1 MKKALKVELLFITPD
16 AERLIELAGRT
27 AYQSFGKIK
36 KGSHREFVRMLRRSG
51 HHSVL
56 EHAYATFR
64 ISGISRACS
73 HQLVRHR
80 LCSFT
85 QKSQRYVDEKNF
97 SYVLPPSIEENSE
110 AKKVFE
116 EFMETAKKT
125 YVRLKEL
132 GIKNE
137 DARFVLPNA
146 TETEIVLTANFR
158 ELRHIISLRKA
169 ESAQWEI
176 RKVAEEMLK
185 ILKEHAP
192 SVFEDL

>member
-1 MKKALKVELLFITPD
+1 LKVELLFITPD
-16 AERLIELAGRT
+16 SERLIELAGRV
-27 AYQSFGKIK
+27 AYQSFHRLKE
-36 KGSHREFVRMLRRSG
+36 GSEKEFVRIIRRSG

-85 QKSQRYVDEKNF
+85 QKSQRYVDEKDF
-97 SYVLPPSIEENSE
+97 SYVIPPSVEESEE
-110 AKKVFE
+110 AKKLFE
-116 EFMETAKKT
+116 EFMESARNT

-137 DARFVLPNA
+137 DARYVLPNA
-146 TETEIVLTANFR
+146 AETEIVLTANFR
-158 ELRHIISLRKA
+158 ELRHIISLRKDK
-169 ESAQWEI
+169 SAQWEI
-176 RKVAEEMLK
+176 RKLAHEMLRL
-185 ILKEHAP
+185 LKEHAP

>member
-1 MKKALKVELLFITPD
+1 MKVELLFITPD
-16 AERLIELAGRT
+16 SERLIELAGRV
-27 AYQSFGKIK
+27 AYQSFHRLKE
-36 KGSHREFVRMLRRSG
+36 GSEKEFVRMIRRSG

-85 QKSQRYVDEKNF
+85 QKSQRYVDEKDF
-97 SYVLPPSIEENSE
+97 SYVIPPSVEESEE
-110 AKKVFE
+110 AKKLFE
-116 EFMETAKKT
+116 EFMESARNT

-137 DARFVLPNA
+137 DARYVLPNA

-158 ELRHIISLRKA
+158 ELRHIISLRKDK
-169 ESAQWEI
+169 SAQWEI
-176 RKVAEEMLK
+176 RKLAHEMLRL
-185 ILKEHAP
+185 LKEHAP

>member
-1 MKKALKVELLFITPD
+1 MLKVELLFITPN
-16 AERLIELAGRT
+16 AEKIIELAGRT
-27 AYQSFGKIK
+27 AYQSFHKIRE
-36 KGSHREFVRMLRRSG
+36 GSEREFVRMLRKSG

-85 QKSQRYVDEKNF
+85 QKSQRYVDEREF
-97 SYVLPPSIEENSE
+97 SYVIPPSIEKDSR
-110 AKKVFE
+110 AKEIFKE
-116 EFMETAKKT
+116 LMEKSRET
-125 YVRLKEL
+125 YRKLKEI
-132 GIKNE
+132 GIKAE
-137 DARFVLPNA
+137 DARYVLPNA

-158 ELRHIISLRKA
+158 ELRHIISLRKNN
-169 ESAQWEI
+169 SAQWEI
-176 RKVAEEMLK
+176 RNLAEEMLK
-185 ILKEHAP
+185 ILKDHAP

>member
-1 MKKALKVELLFITPD
+1 MKVELLFITKD
-16 AERLIELAGRT
+16 AEKLIELAGRT
-27 AYQSFGKIK
+27 AYQSFHKVK
-36 KGSHREFVRMLRRSG
+36 EGSEKDFVRMLRKSG
-51 HHSVL
+51 HLSVI

-64 ISGISRACS
+64 ITGISRACS

-97 SYVLPPSIEENSE
+97 SYVIPPSISKNAE

-116 EFMETAKKT
+116 EFMESARATYAK
-125 YVRLKEL
+125 LKEL
-132 GIKNE
+132 GVKNE

-146 TETEIVLTANFR
+146 VETEIVLTANFR
-158 ELRHIISLRKA
+158 ELRHIISLRKHN
-169 ESAQWEI
+169 SAQWEI
-176 RKVAEEMLK
+176 RKLAEEMLR

>member
-1 MKKALKVELLFITPD
+1 MKVELLFITPD
-16 AERLIELAGRT
+16 SERLIELAGRV
-27 AYQSFGKIK
+27 AYQSFHRLKE
-36 KGSHREFVRMLRRSG
+36 GSEKEFVRMIRRSG

-85 QKSQRYVDEKNF
+85 QKSQRYVDEKDF
-97 SYVLPPSIEENSE
+97 SYVIPPSVEESEE
-110 AKKVFE
+110 AKKLFE
-116 EFMETAKKT
+116 EFMESARNT

-137 DARFVLPNA
+137 DARYVLPNA
-146 TETEIVLTANFR
+146 AETEIVLTANFR
-158 ELRHIISLRKA
+158 ELRHIISLRKDK
-169 ESAQWEI
+169 SAQWEI
-176 RKVAEEMLK
+176 RKLAHEMLRL
-185 ILKEHAP
+185 LKEHAP

>member
-1 MKKALKVELLFITPD
+1 LKVELLFITPD
-16 AERLIELAGRT
+16 SERLIELAGRV
-27 AYQSFGKIK
+27 AYQSFHRLKE
-36 KGSHREFVRMLRRSG
+36 GSEKEFVRMIRRSG

-85 QKSQRYVDEKNF
+85 QKSQRYVDEKDF
-97 SYVLPPSIEENSE
+97 SYVIPPSVEESEE
-110 AKKVFE
+110 AKKLFE
-116 EFMETAKKT
+116 EFMESARNT

-137 DARFVLPNA
+137 DARYVLPNA

-158 ELRHIISLRKA
+158 ELRHIISLRKDK
-169 ESAQWEI
+169 SAQWEI
-176 RKVAEEMLK
+176 RKLAHEMLRL
-185 ILKEHAP
+185 LKEHAP

>member
-1 MKKALKVELLFITPD
+1 MKVELLFITPD
-16 AERLIELAGRT
+16 PEKLIELAGRV
-27 AYQSFGKIK
+27 AYQSFHRIK
-36 KGSHREFVRMLRRSG
+36 EGSEKDFVRMIRKSG

-85 QKSQRYVDEKNF
+85 QKSQRYVDERSF
-97 SYVLPPSIEENSE
+97 SYVVPPSIAENPQ
-110 AKKVFE
+110 AKEIFV
-116 EFMETAKKT
+116 EFMENARIVYSK
-125 YVRLKEL
+125 LKDL

-146 TETEIVLTANFR
+146 AETEIVLTANFR
-158 ELRHIISLRKA
+158 ELRHIISLRKN
-169 ESAQWEI
+169 ESSQWEI
-176 RKVAEEMLK
+176 RQVAEKMLE
-185 ILKEHAP
+185 ILKKHAP
-192 SVFEDL
+192 TAFEDL

>member
-1 MKKALKVELLFITPD
+1 LKVELLFITPD
-16 AERLIELAGRT
+16 SERLIELAGRV
-27 AYQSFGKIK
+27 AYQSFHRLKE
-36 KGSHREFVRMLRRSG
+36 GSEKEFVRMIRRSG

-85 QKSQRYVDEKNF
+85 QKSQRYVDEKDF
-97 SYVLPPSIEENSE
+97 SYVIPPSVEESEE
-110 AKKVFE
+110 AKKLFE
-116 EFMETAKKT
+116 EFMESARNT

-137 DARFVLPNA
+137 DARYVLPNA
-146 TETEIVLTANFR
+146 AETEIVLTANFR
-158 ELRHIISLRKA
+158 ELRHIISLRKDK
-169 ESAQWEI
+169 SAQWEI
-176 RKVAEEMLK
+176 RKLAHEMLRL
-185 ILKEHAP
+185 LKEHAP

>member
-1 MKKALKVELLFITPD
+1 MKVELLFITPD
-16 AERLIELAGRT
+16 SERLIELAGRV
-27 AYQSFGKIK
+27 AYQSFHRLKE
-36 KGSHREFVRMLRRSG
+36 GSEKEFVRMIRRSG

-85 QKSQRYVDEKNF
+85 QKSQRYVDEKDF
-97 SYVLPPSIEENSE
+97 SYVIPPSVEENEE
-110 AKKVFE
+110 AKKLFE
-116 EFMETAKKT
+116 EFMESARNT

-137 DARFVLPNA
+137 DARYVLPNA

-158 ELRHIISLRKA
+158 ELRHIISLRKDK
-169 ESAQWEI
+169 SAQWEI
-176 RKVAEEMLK
+176 RKLAHEMLRL
-185 ILKEHAP
+185 LKEHAP

>member
-1 MKKALKVELLFITPD
+1 MKVELLFITPD
-16 AERLIELAGRT
+16 SERLIELAGRV
-27 AYQSFGKIK
+27 AYQSFHRLKE
-36 KGSHREFVRMLRRSG
+36 GSEKEFVRMIRRSG

-85 QKSQRYVDEKNF
+85 QKSQRYVDEKDF
-97 SYVLPPSIEENSE
+97 SYVIPPSVEENEE
-110 AKKVFE
+110 AKKLFE
-116 EFMETAKKT
+116 EFMESARNT

-137 DARFVLPNA
+137 DARYLLPNA

-158 ELRHIISLRKA
+158 ELRHIISLRKDK
-169 ESAQWEI
+169 SAQWEI
-176 RKVAEEMLK
+176 RKLAHEMLRL
-185 ILKEHAP
+185 LKEHAP

>member
-1 MKKALKVELLFITPD
+1 E
-16 AERLIELAGRT
+16 
-27 AYQSFGKIK
+27 
-36 KGSHREFVRMLRRSG
+36 REFVRMIRRSG

-64 ISGISRACS
+64 ISGVSRACS

-85 QKSQRYVDEKNF
+85 QKSQRYVDEKDF
-97 SYVLPPSIEENSE
+97 SYVIPPSVKNNDE
-110 AKKVFE
+110 AKRIFE
-116 EFMETAKKT
+116 QLIENVKIAYSK
-125 YVRLKEL
+125 LKEL

-137 DARFVLPNA
+137 DARYILPNA

-158 ELRHIISLRKA
+158 ELRHIISLRKDR
-169 ESAQWEI
+169 SAQWEI
-176 RKVAEEMLK
+176 RTLAEKMLE
-185 ILKEHAP
+185 ILKEYAP

>member
-1 MKKALKVELLFITPD
+1 MKVELLFITPD
-16 AERLIELAGRT
+16 PEKLIELAGRV
-27 AYQSFGKIK
+27 AYQSFHRIK
-36 KGSHREFVRMLRRSG
+36 EGSEKDFVRMIRKSG

-85 QKSQRYVDEKNF
+85 QKSQRYVDERSF
-97 SYVLPPSIEENSE
+97 SYVVPPSIAENPQ
-110 AKKVFE
+110 AKEIFV
-116 EFMETAKKT
+116 EFMENARMVYSK
-125 YVRLKEL
+125 LKDL

-146 TETEIVLTANFR
+146 AETEIVLTANFR
-158 ELRHIISLRKA
+158 ELRHIISLRKN
-169 ESAQWEI
+169 ESSQWEI
-176 RKVAEEMLK
+176 RQVAEKMLE
-185 ILKEHAP
+185 ILKKHAP
-192 SVFEDL
+192 TAFEDL